1 MDFSCDFYNGGPK
14 NMGKKTR
21 DGLSL
26 ADILKAAMQAGIGIR
41 EGGKHPYALEYP
53 NMRPCP
59 IATSTDAKR
68 MVVPWIAE
76 AIGRGRSE
84 IYTALRQGYWSS

>member
-1 MDFSCDFYNGGPK
+1 
-14 NMGKKTR
+14 MGNKTQ

-26 ADILKAAMQAGIGIR
+26 TGILRAAMQAGIGIR
-41 EGGKHPYALEYP
+41 EGGKHPYVLEYP

-59 IATSTDAKR
+59 IAASTHAKR
-68 MVVPWIAE
+68 MVVPWMAQVLDRE
-76 AIGRGRSE
+76 RNE